1 MVIDTSALLAILF
14 GESEASIFAKLIGDS
29 GIRIASSVTA
39 FEAGVVMLSRKGAAG
54 VRDLDL
60 LFHTAAIEIVPFNEE
75 HLLLARESYER
86 YGKGRHPAA
95 LNIGDCCAY
104 ALARHS
110 GEPLLF
116 KGDDFVRTDVV
127 PAVIE

>member
-14 GESEASIFAKLIGDS
+14 GESEASKFSKLIGDS

-75 HLLLARESYER
+75 HLLLAHQGCER
-86 YGKGRHPAA
+86 AA
-95 LNIGDCCAY
+95 TSS
-104 ALARHS
+104 RS
-110 GEPLLF
+110 
-116 KGDDFVRTDVV
+116 
-127 PAVIE
+127 

>member
-14 GESEASIFAKLIGDS
+14 GESEASILSKLIGDS